1 MSLTNPIAFRTLTED
16 KAKTTATVTAGSSTA
31 SVMGIVESPDT
42 SKANIETG
50 GNGALYFKG
59 KKFIQGVSADEKKY
73 LYDQLASV
81 YNGKY
86 AVAVASYS
94 PTSGTYGTDLNTAKT
109 ITFTVT
115 TKHNGKA
122 INASSTG
129 AKVSSIKVG
138 STALTET
145 STAGTWSGTM
155 TAAANTT
162 GSQSVSATVT
172 VVFTGDYGTVT
183 KTVTPSWGKYAPW
196 HIVSSTAA
204 NLATAMSGDT
214 SPYNKTSYAGTYSFK
229 TTADTDMWICF
240 PSKWGKPTIKSGGFY
255 VPFDTAKQVT
265 VGGVVYN
272 CFRKSTTPT
281 ASTGTVTIVLS

>member
-1 MSLTNPIAFRTLTED
+1 MALKNPIAFRELTED
-16 KAKTTATVTAGSSTA
+16 NAKTTKTVTAGEATA
-31 SVMGIVESPDT
+31 KVMGIVVSPDT
-42 SKANIETG
+42 SKAGISSG
-50 GNGALYFKG
+50 GDGALYYNGEKLV
-59 KKFIQGVSADEKKY
+59 QGVSADEKNY

-81 YNGKY
+81 YNNKY
-86 AVAVASYS
+86 AVAIDSYS

-138 STALTET
+138 STDLTET
-145 STAGTWSGTM
+145 STTGTWTGTM
-155 TAAANTT
+155 TADADTT

-172 VVFTGDYGTVT
+172 VTFSGKYGTVT

-196 HIVSSTAA
+196 HIVSSTED
-204 NLATAMSGDT
+204 NLVTAMSSNT
-214 SPYNKTSYAGTYSFK
+214 SPYNKTSYAGAYSFS
-229 TTADTDMWICF
+229 TTVGTDMWICF
-240 PSKWGKPTIKSGGFY
+240 PSKWGKPTVKSGGFD
-255 VPFDTAKQVT
+255 VPFDAAVQKT

-281 ASTGTVTIVLS
+281 AATGTMSIVLS

>member
-16 KAKTTATVTAGSSTA
+16 KAKTTATVPVGTGSA
-31 SVMGIVESPDT
+31 SVMGIVELPDT
-42 SKANIETG
+42 SKANIQTG
-50 GNGALYFKG
+50 GDGALYFKG

-81 YNGKY
+81 YNNKY

-94 PTSGTYGTDLNTAKT
+94 PASGTYGTDLNTAKT

-115 TKHNGKA
+115 TKHDGKA
-122 INASSTG
+122 INASSVG

-138 STALTET
+138 STELKET
-145 STAGTWSGTM
+145 STAGTWTGTM
-155 TAAANTT
+155 TADANTT
-162 GSQSVSATVT
+162 GLQSASATVT
-172 VVFTGDYGTVT
+172 VVFTGDYGEVT
-183 KTVTPSWGKYAPW
+183 KTTTPSWGKYAPW

-204 NLATAMSGDT
+204 NLVTAMSGNT

-229 TTADTDMWICF
+229 TTAGTDMWICF
-240 PSKWGKPTIKSGGFY
+240 PSKWGKLTVKSGGFD
-255 VPFDTAKQVT
+255 VPFDAAVQKT

-281 ASTGTVTIVLS
+281 ASTGTMTIVLS